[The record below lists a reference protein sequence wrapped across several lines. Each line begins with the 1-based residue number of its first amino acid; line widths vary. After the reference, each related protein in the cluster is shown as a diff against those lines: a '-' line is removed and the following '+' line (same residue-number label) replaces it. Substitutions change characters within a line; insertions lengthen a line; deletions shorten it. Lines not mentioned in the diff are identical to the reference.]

1 MTLIAL
7 LGFAAFFLSFLVVP
21 MAILVIFYVGFAAR
35 DRSKRKVGHAAAP
48 DSPVPDTM
56 AAEARAP
63 VGDGARR
70 HRGGPDLR
78 LPAPGGKV
86 IAQAP
91 ATGHLEGAS
100 EALTLSLR
108 TGLPYT
114 GLRGF
119 TCDPKLLLYLPMAMA
134 VAERVVPVILVG
146 DNLKL
151 ASAGPHPNLHLLS
164 VRFPYLAPPVPP
176 AGSRPAPP
184 APAGTGSVGGDEPAD
199 EHTGPRRRRGMTDG
213 AR

>member
-1 MTLIAL
+1 VTLIAL
-7 LGFAAFFLSFLVVP
+7 LGFAAFTLSFLVAP

-70 HRGGPDLR
+70 HRGRPALR

-100 EALTLSLR
+100 EALALSLR

-119 TCDPKLLLYLPMAMA
+119 TCDPKLLLYVPMAMA

-146 DNLKL
+146 DRLKL

-164 VRFPYLAPPVPP
+164 VRLPYLAPPVPR
-176 AGSRPAPP
+176 AGSRPAPLRPP
-184 APAGTGSVGGDEPAD
+184 APAPSAATSPPTSTPSPAGAGG
-199 EHTGPRRRRGMTDG
+199 
-213 AR
+213 